1 MTAVSSLAGKSPA
14 KAMIST
20 VLGLMIATIGID
32 LQSGQ
37 PRYTMGV
44 PELQDGVG
52 FIIAVVGLF
61 AIAEVFTTMEDMTKG
76 VRSEIIRL
84 KGRLWL
90 TKDEWNRSVMPIM
103 RGSIIGFVIGVLPGA
118 GGTIAAIMS
127 YVWEKRLSKHPEEF
141 GKGAIEG
148 VAGPEAANNSDTAGA
163 MVPLLT
169 LGIPGGG
176 ATAVMLGAFIMY
188 GIQPG
193 PLLFQNRPDL
203 VWGLI
208 DSMYIGNVMLLIL
221 NLPLIGI
228 FVRLL
233 YIPSG
238 ILMPLILA
246 ISIIGIYAI
255 NGNPVELYFGFIF
268 GVIGYVFRKID
279 IPLAP
284 MVLSLVLG
292 GIMEQSFR
300 QAMTISGANPKIFVG
315 SPICISLVALS
326 ILSVL
331 LPFLLPR
338 LKAWRDG
345 SRETA

>member
-1 MTAVSSLAGKSPA
+1 MALTSTLYTGLSGLNTNQTRMNVVGNNIANSNTVAFKASRVLFKPQAYVTDAAGGPPSGDSGGTNP
-14 KAMIST
+14 SQHG
-20 VLGLMIATIGID
+20 LGATIASI
-32 LQSGQ
+32 LS
-37 PRYTMGV
+37 YTLERRLTRT
-44 PELQDGVG
+44 PE
-52 FIIAVVGLF
+52 
-61 AIAEVFTTMEDMTKG
+61 
-76 VRSEIIRL
+76 R
-84 KGRLWL
+84 
-90 TKDEWNRSVMPIM
+90 
-103 RGSIIGFVIGVLPGA
+103 
-118 GGTIAAIMS
+118 
-127 YVWEKRLSKHPEEF
+127 F

-148 VAGPEAANNSDTAGA
+148 VAGPGSANNGASAGA

-169 LGIPGGG
+169 LGVPGSSS
-176 ATAVMLGAFIMY
+176 TAIILAAFVMY

-238 ILMPLILA
+238 ILMPLIMS
-246 ISIIGIYAI
+246 ISTIGIYAI
-255 NGNPVELYFGFIF
+255 NGNPVELYFGLIF

-300 QAMTISGANPKIFVG
+300 QAMTISGGNPKIFFSSAMPASG
-315 SPICISLVALS
+315 RF
-326 ILSVL
+326 VL
-331 LPFLLPR
+331 
-338 LKAWRDG
+338 
-345 SRETA
+345 T